1 MLKRAT
7 GPFHSETSEAIE
19 IPFHPFQF
27 ETGICLKLV
36 RLYPRNW
43 NGTLSL
49 HAYDY
54 DAQGFAYAA
63 STIVLMFHRRSN
75 YEPLLPEFQFPFG
88 GHWRWR
94 FSAICGSPEILHGKS
109 KHSSSFTRNQCMQQ
123 RWELLGR
130 DTSSNF
136 ATRPNFS
143 VCRKL
148 GNAVCVLIAHL
159 FNWTRATTR
168 PRVNCNFCPLIVTSP
183 VRRWREPWLH
193 ERIKGVQKFT

>member
-75 YEPLLPEFQFPFG
+75 HEPLLPRVSIFL
-88 GHWRWR
+88 RR
-94 FSAICGSPEILHGKS
+94 TLAMAIFCNL
-109 KHSSSFTRNQCMQQ
+109 
-123 RWELLGR
+123 
-130 DTSSNF
+130 
-136 ATRPNFS
+136 
-143 VCRKL
+143 
-148 GNAVCVLIAHL
+148 
-159 FNWTRATTR
+159 
-168 PRVNCNFCPLIVTSP
+168 RVA
-183 VRRWREPWLH
+183 
-193 ERIKGVQKFT
+193 